1 VGRFTVTGMAR
12 FKRAE
17 ATKVNI
23 AQVAQ
28 VADLTVHHLS
38 RIAMVTAD
46 ALMDIAKELNEF
58 AAEAAAATSIGKHPI
73 VDGEV
78 HDVRETSPVG
88 AVADSRSR

>member
-1 VGRFTVTGMAR
+1 MAGLTVTGMAR

-17 ATKVNI
+17 TTKVNI

-58 AAEAAAATSIGKHPI
+58 AAEAAAATSIGKHQ
-73 VDGEV
+73 VVEGEV
-78 HDVRETSPVG
+78 QDVRTTPIG

>member
-1 VGRFTVTGMAR
+1 MACMAR
-12 FKRAE
+12 FKRPE
-17 ATKVNI
+17 APRVNV

-58 AAEAAAATSIGKHPI
+58 AAEAAAATSIGKHQ
-73 VDGEV
+73 VVEGEV
-78 HDVRETSPVG
+78 ADVRTTTVG
-88 AVADSRSR
+88 AVTDSSSR